1 MRIYRRSQTIFVDST
16 SEVLKKLVFVVW
28 FLWMWIIALISGN
41 RLKVAPEV
49 WESLRPPNLEK
60 RTMLS
65 PSS

>member
-41 RLKVAPEV
+41 RLKSCTGGLGVPKTPKSRKEDNA
-49 WESLRPPNLEK
+49 
-60 RTMLS
+60 
-65 PSS
+65 